1 MINEEMPFNKSIAL
15 QKLTGHQ
22 LRKGLEEMLAPTPT
36 PVACFPQL
44 SHSLRLRYAPH
55 APAMQKI
62 QSLQINGVEVDPQ
75 RDYLIAVSEF
85 YTLVAADGVK
95 TFHEADVVQMHEG
108 LIRDSVVPW
117 RRNFHRI
124 RTSYRGGVQYWM
136 RF

>member
-1 MINEEMPFNKSIAL
+1 MIPFS
-15 QKLTGHQ
+15 G
-22 LRKGLEEMLAPTPT
+22 
-36 PVACFPQL
+36 
-44 SHSLRLRYAPH
+44 
-55 APAMQKI
+55 
-62 QSLQINGVEVDPQ
+62 
-75 RDYLIAVSEF
+75 SE
-85 YTLVAADGVK
+85 DGVK